1 MLVIAYFLATLAM
14 NTLKCFISARLMTSK
29 TSDSVD
35 GQNSAS
41 VDITYAISE
50 TNRFLDSKLQC
61 LTAKGSIHKLYSSP
75 EN

>member
-1 MLVIAYFLATLAM
+1 MLIPWRVTLVMLVIAYFLATLAM

-41 VDITYAISE
+41 VDITYAISQ
-50 TNRFLDSKLQC
+50 TNRFPRQ
-61 LTAKGSIHKLYSSP
+61 
-75 EN
+75 